1 MKRKVFVLSDHTGLT
16 ADAMA
21 RALLAQFPG
30 TEYEIVSHP
39 FLDTPEKV
47 AHCLAEIAASRDCL
61 VFSSLA
67 DPRSR
72 ARLRA
77 QCAERLFDFFEDYT
91 PRLEGLL
98 ELRANPVTGS
108 LHGIAN
114 NRRYQERIRALDFSV
129 IHDDG
134 AVTRNYEEA
143 DVILVG
149 VSRSGKTPTCLY
161 LALHYGL
168 RAANYPLVE
177 EDLEKNELADAIAPH
192 REKLVGLTIDP
203 LQLQRIR
210 SQRRSA
216 GRYAT
221 LEQCQ
226 WEVNQAEALFRRHH
240 IPVIDTTAISIEEI
254 ATHIT
259 SEILGSSASGAGERR
274 PPDSY

>member
-1 MKRKVFVLSDHTGLT
+1 MKRRVFVLSDHTGLT

-21 RALLAQFPG
+21 RALLAQFP
-30 TEYEIVSHP
+30 EVSHEILSRP

-47 AHCLAEIAASRDCL
+47 EECLPEIAGDRECL
-61 VFSSLA
+61 VFSSLV

-72 ARLRA
+72 ALVR
-77 QCAERLFDFFEDYT
+77 ERCQERFFDFFEDYT
-91 PRLEGLL
+91 PRLEQLL
-98 ELRANPVTGS
+98 EAEASPVTGS
-108 LHGIAN
+108 LHGVSGN
-114 NRRYQERIRALDFSV
+114 GHYQERIRALDYSM

-161 LALHYGL
+161 LALHYGIQ
-168 RAANYPLVE
+168 AANYPLVD
-177 EDLEKNELADAIAPH
+177 EDLEKDELPAAVARF

-210 SQRRSA
+210 SQRRSS
-216 GRYAT
+216 GRYAV

-226 WEVNQAEALFRRHH
+226 WEVNRAEALFRRNR

-254 ATHIT
+254 ATHIV
-259 SEILGSSASGAGERR
+259 SEVLGRGRNPER
-274 PPDSY
+274 

>member
-1 MKRKVFVLSDHTGLT
+1 MKRRVFVLSDHTGLT

-21 RALLAQFPG
+21 RALLAQFPD
-30 TEYEIVSHP
+30 TDHEIVTHP
-39 FLDTPEKV
+39 FVDTPEK
-47 AHCLAEIAASRDCL
+47 LDRLLPEIAASPNCL
-61 VFSSLA
+61 VFSSLV
-67 DPRSR
+67 DPQAR
-72 ARLRA
+72 ARVRE
-77 QCAERLFDFFEDYT
+77 QCPGRLFDFFEDYT
-91 PRLEGLL
+91 PRLAQIL
-98 ELRANPVTGS
+98 EQKANPVTGS

-114 NRRYQERIRALDFSV
+114 NSRYQERIRALDYSM

-168 RAANYPLVE
+168 QAANYPLVD
-177 EDLEKNELADAIAPH
+177 EDLERKTLPDAIAPH
-192 REKLVGLTIDP
+192 REKLVGLTIEP

-210 SQRRSA
+210 SQRRAS

-226 WEVNQAEALFRRHH
+226 WEVNQAEALLRRHR

-254 ATHIT
+254 AAHIT
-259 SEILGSSASGAGERR
+259 SEILGSTG
-274 PPDSY
+274 P